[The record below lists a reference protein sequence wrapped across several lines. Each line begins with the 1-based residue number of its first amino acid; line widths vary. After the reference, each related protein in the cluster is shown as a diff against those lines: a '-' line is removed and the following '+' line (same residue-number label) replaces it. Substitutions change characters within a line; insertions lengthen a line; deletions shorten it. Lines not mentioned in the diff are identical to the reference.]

1 MCTRLLRVGKDTENI
16 MESFRYEIKDPLGI
30 HARPAGILVKL
41 SGEFASDI
49 SIEKDGKSA
58 DMKRLFSLLGLCVK
72 SGDTVTV
79 SAAGEDEKEASEQL
93 ERCFNRIL

>member
-1 MCTRLLRVGKDTENI
+1 MVVI

-41 SGEFASDI
+41 SGEFSSDI
-49 SIEKDGKSA
+49 TIQKDGKTA

-72 SGDTVTV
+72 TGDTVTV
-79 SAAGEDEKEASEQL
+79 SASGEDEKQASEQL
-93 ERCFNRIL
+93 ESCFCRIL